1 MNGIT
6 TSCRWIGTKLSR
18 SVVTMWIRVNASAS
32 SEVLRCSPIV
42 TKRGQAGRWYLTEDS
57 RPNAMLRVSST
68 SATSPVALVRYHSG
82 VDDVTTM
89 AAGGRTWGAAG
100 APARAPAA
108 ADTGLTAGP

>member
-1 MNGIT
+1 MDGIT
-6 TSCRWIGTKLSR
+6 TSCTWIGTKLSR

-89 AAGGRTWGAAG
+89 AAGGRAGGGAGGPPRGPAGG
-100 APARAPAA
+100 AP
-108 ADTGLTAGP
+108 G